1 MKGLI
6 FRYFSLLLLFLV
18 IGVNLFGSE
27 DSKGNILVSDKENI
41 EKASEEFQ
49 ISTTPFDQHGVFER
63 TLEFSSR
70 QIVNNGSRE
79 QFSLSF
85 YRKTELASRRSEFRM
100 MEEKT
105 YGFCPVSR
113 MVIPVSCTR
122 SLKAC
127 FGMTCWY
134 RGD

>member
-1 MKGLI
+1 MKVLI

-27 DSKGNILVSDKENI
+27 GSKGNIPVSDKENI

-49 ISTTPFDQHGVFER
+49 VSTTPFDQHGVFER

-105 YGFCPVSR
+105 YGYFSDLLGLRHLQGFYVFDLCK
-113 MVIPVSCTR
+113 III
-122 SLKAC
+122 
-127 FGMTCWY
+127 
-134 RGD
+134 

>member
-49 ISTTPFDQHGVFER
+49 ISTTPFDQHGVFQVGKLLIMEVGNN
-63 TLEFSSR
+63 SPSR
-70 QIVNNGSRE
+70 SIGKQNLRHVEVNSG
-79 QFSLSF
+79 
-85 YRKTELASRRSEFRM
+85 
-100 MEEKT
+100 
-105 YGFCPVSR
+105 
-113 MVIPVSCTR
+113 
-122 SLKAC
+122 
-127 FGMTCWY
+127 
-134 RGD
+134 

>member
-6 FRYFSLLLLFLV
+6 FRYFSLLLLFLI

-27 DSKGNILVSDKENI
+27 NSKGNIPISDKENI

-49 ISTTPFDQHGVFER
+49 VSTTPFDHHGVFER

-100 MEEKT
+100 MAEKT
-105 YGFCPVSR
+105 YGYFSDLLGLRHFQGFYVFDLCK
-113 MVIPVSCTR
+113 III
-122 SLKAC
+122 
-127 FGMTCWY
+127 
-134 RGD
+134 

>member
-70 QIVNNGSRE
+70 QIVNNGEESGCGKI
-79 QFSLSF
+79 F
-85 YRKTELASRRSEFRM
+85 RKLECVV
-100 MEEKT
+100 
-105 YGFCPVSR
+105 CPVSR

>member
-49 ISTTPFDQHGVFER
+49 VSTTPFDQHGVFER

-105 YGFCPVSR
+105 YGYFSDLLGLRHLQGFYVFDLCK
-113 MVIPVSCTR
+113 III
-122 SLKAC
+122 
-127 FGMTCWY
+127 
-134 RGD
+134 

>member
-27 DSKGNILVSDKENI
+27 GSKGNIPVSDKENI

-49 ISTTPFDQHGVFER
+49 VSTTPFDQHGVFER

-85 YRKTELASRRSEFRM
+85 YRKTDDGRKDLRVFFRFAGTSTSSRFLRVRF
-100 MEEKT
+100 
-105 YGFCPVSR
+105 V
-113 MVIPVSCTR
+113 
-122 SLKAC
+122 
-127 FGMTCWY
+127 
-134 RGD
+134 

>member
-41 EKASEEFQ
+41 EEASEEFQ

-85 YRKTELASRRSEFRM
+85 YRKTELASRRSEFRIFL
-100 MEEKT
+100 
-105 YGFCPVSR
+105 GPFCPVSR

-127 FGMTCWY
+127 FDMTCWY

>member
-1 MKGLI
+1 M
-6 FRYFSLLLLFLV
+6 LLLFLI

-27 DSKGNILVSDKENI
+27 NSKGNIPISDKENI

-49 ISTTPFDQHGVFER
+49 VSTTPFDQHGVFER

-105 YGFCPVSR
+105 YGYFSDLLGLRHLQGFYVFDLCK
-113 MVIPVSCTR
+113 III
-122 SLKAC
+122 
-127 FGMTCWY
+127 
-134 RGD
+134 

>member
-6 FRYFSLLLLFLV
+6 FRYFLLLLLFLV

-27 DSKGNILVSDKENI
+27 GSKGNIPVSDKENI

-49 ISTTPFDQHGVFER
+49 VSTTPFDQHGVFER

-105 YGFCPVSR
+105 YGYF
-113 MVIPVSCTR
+113 
-122 SLKAC
+122 
-127 FGMTCWY
+127 
-134 RGD
+134 

>member
-41 EKASEEFQ
+41 EASEEFQ

-105 YGFCPVSR
+105 YGYFSYLLGLRHLQGFYVFDLCK
-113 MVIPVSCTR
+113 III
-122 SLKAC
+122 
-127 FGMTCWY
+127 
-134 RGD
+134 

>member
-6 FRYFSLLLLFLV
+6 FRYFSLLLLFLI

-27 DSKGNILVSDKENI
+27 NSKGNIPISDKENI

-49 ISTTPFDQHGVFER
+49 VSTTPFDQPGVFER

-100 MEEKT
+100 MAEKT
-105 YGFCPVSR
+105 YGYFSDLLGLRHFQGFYVFDLCK
-113 MVIPVSCTR
+113 III
-122 SLKAC
+122 
-127 FGMTCWY
+127 
-134 RGD
+134 

>member
-41 EKASEEFQ
+41 EEASEEFQ

-70 QIVNNGSRE
+70 QIVNNGSRNN
-79 QFSLSF
+79 SP
-85 YRKTELASRRSEFRM
+85 SRSIGKQNLRHVEVNS
-100 MEEKT
+100 
-105 YGFCPVSR
+105 G
-113 MVIPVSCTR
+113 
-122 SLKAC
+122 
-127 FGMTCWY
+127 
-134 RGD
+134 

>member
-41 EKASEEFQ
+41 EEASEEFQ

-70 QIVNNGSRE
+70 QIVNNGSN
-79 QFSLSF
+79 SP
-85 YRKTELASRRSEFRM
+85 SRSIGKQNLRHVEVNS
-100 MEEKT
+100 
-105 YGFCPVSR
+105 G
-113 MVIPVSCTR
+113 
-122 SLKAC
+122 
-127 FGMTCWY
+127 
-134 RGD
+134 

>member
-41 EKASEEFQ
+41 EEASEEFQ

-79 QFSLSF
+79 QSPEAP
-85 YRKTELASRRSEFRM
+85 RN
-100 MEEKT
+100 
-105 YGFCPVSR
+105 
-113 MVIPVSCTR
+113 
-122 SLKAC
+122 
-127 FGMTCWY
+127 
-134 RGD
+134 

>member
-6 FRYFSLLLLFLV
+6 FRYFSLLLLFLI

-105 YGFCPVSR
+105 YGYFSYLLGLRHLQGFYVFDLCK
-113 MVIPVSCTR
+113 III
-122 SLKAC
+122 
-127 FGMTCWY
+127 
-134 RGD
+134 

>member
-27 DSKGNILVSDKENI
+27 GSKGNIPVSDKENI

-49 ISTTPFDQHGVFER
+49 VSTTPFDQHGVFER

-105 YGFCPVSR
+105 GIFPICWDFDIFKVSTCSIC
-113 MVIPVSCTR
+113 VK
-122 SLKAC
+122 SL
-127 FGMTCWY
+127 FSY
-134 RGD
+134 S